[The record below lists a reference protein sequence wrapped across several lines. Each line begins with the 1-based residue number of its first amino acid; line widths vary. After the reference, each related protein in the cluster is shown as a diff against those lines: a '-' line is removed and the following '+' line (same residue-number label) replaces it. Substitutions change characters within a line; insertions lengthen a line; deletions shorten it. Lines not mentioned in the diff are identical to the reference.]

1 MVENH
6 ENKIVAVANAKRVQN
21 FLLRRQHFAASDKN
35 TSERTEIIEVEEG
48 EVSGSEDTSDF
59 APQNQQSLSVTNSSP
74 PLHQSSGDDFNSL
87 QQQQSLQS
95 SGGNFNSPQHQQPL
109 HSSGGNFNSLK
120 HQQPLQSSGH
130 NLNSPEHQ
138 QPLEQSSCGNFN
150 SPQHQQPLQ
159 SSGGNFNSLQH
170 QQPLQS
176 SGRNLNSPE
185 HQQPLQS
192 SRGNF
197 NSPQHQQPHQ
207 SSGDDFN
214 SIQHQQPLQSSGRNF
229 NSSQHQQSPTLANKS
244 PPCHCGNV
252 DSPQQSHNYQ
262 CSDKRYSAPL
272 QTSDGKYMY
281 SLPHHPQHTTLR
293 ASASPHYDQATSQ
306 KGFSF
311 FQSLQHCSDFDVS
324 DLDLPMNPA
333 PHLEAG
339 SHTIRDDIQQ
349 REPSFSNLQT
359 ACSSC
364 QPLLMS
370 LNKRLGSLEAEF
382 EKLKRKQ
389 RKVSVYCT

>member
-1 MVENH
+1 M
-6 ENKIVAVANAKRVQN
+6 
-21 FLLRRQHFAASDKN
+21 
-35 TSERTEIIEVEEG
+35 
-48 EVSGSEDTSDF
+48 
-59 APQNQQSLSVTNSSP
+59 TNSSP

-95 SGGNFNSPQHQQPL
+95 SGGNFNSPQHLQPL

-159 SSGGNFNSLQH
+159 SSGGNFNSPQH

-214 SIQHQQPLQSSGRNF
+214 SVQHQQPLQSSGRNF

-244 PPCHCGNV
+244 PPRHCGNV

-293 ASASPHYDQATSQ
+293 ASASPHYNQATSQ

-333 PHLEAG
+333 PYLEAG